1 MILEAVV
8 LVVGIGSMVSY
19 ETTGKGLADHAIS
32 KVADRD
38 CKIARVIHN
47 EQVCQTTEPQGSVI
61 VSAPNPPVASNT
73 IARAND
79 IFAERARKYNEGNK
93 TR

>member
-8 LVVGIGSMVSY
+8 LVVGIGSVVSY

-32 KVADRD
+32 KVADKD

-47 EQVCQTTEPQGSVI
+47 EQVCQTEPQGSVT
-61 VSAPNPPVASNT
+61 VSAPSGPLVSSTVAK
-73 IARAND
+73 AND
-79 IFAERARKYNEGNK
+79 VFAERARKSNESNNI
-93 TR
+93 R

>member
-8 LVVGIGSMVSY
+8 LVVGIGSVVSY

-32 KVADRD
+32 KVADKD

-47 EQVCQTTEPQGSVI
+47 EQVCQTEPQGSVT
-61 VSAPNPPVASNT
+61 VSAPSSPLVSSTVAK
-73 IARAND
+73 AND
-79 IFAERARKYNEGNK
+79 VFAERARKSNESNNI
-93 TR
+93 R

>member
-8 LVVGIGSMVSY
+8 LAVGISSVVSY

-32 KVADRD
+32 AVANKD
-38 CKIARVIHN
+38 CKIARVVHN
-47 EQVCQTTEPQGSVI
+47 EKVCQTEPQGSVT
-61 VSAPNPPVASNT
+61 VSAPSSPLASST
-73 IARAND
+73 VQRAND
-79 IFAERARKYNEGNK
+79 IFSARARKYNENSN